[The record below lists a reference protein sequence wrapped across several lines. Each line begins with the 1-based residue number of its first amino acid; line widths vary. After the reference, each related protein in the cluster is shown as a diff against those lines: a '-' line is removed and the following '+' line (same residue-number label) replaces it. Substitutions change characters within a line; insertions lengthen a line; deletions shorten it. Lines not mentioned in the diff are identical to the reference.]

1 MARPFGTYKLTPEEL
16 YDAFI
21 EYKAKC
27 EEYVKYESSSGKIV
41 AIPTPLIYTVEDFCD
56 YADIDDDTFNE
67 YGKLPDYSAT
77 VKKIR
82 KSIFARKQ
90 RALVNAEGSTTGLI
104 FDMKANYGINDKNF
118 IDLSGEV
125 SNKIIIID
133 AAGCEPIATNANE
146 RDTSL

>member
-1 MARPFGTYKLTPEEL
+1 MARPFGTYKLSPDEL
-16 YDAFI
+16 DKAFE
-21 EYKAKC
+21 EYKDKC
-27 EEYVKYESSSGKIV
+27 ESYVKYESSSGKVV
-41 AIPTPLIYTVEDFCD
+41 AIPSPLIYTVEDFCD
-56 YADIDDDTFNE
+56 FAGIDDDTFNE

-125 SNKIIIID
+125 SNKIIIVD
-133 AAGCEPIATNANE
+133 AAGCEPIETGETQRN
-146 RDTSL
+146 TSL